1 MSKKIKIGDI
11 VSAPVGTTDA
21 RLDPSESYVV
31 SGVFLDG
38 SILLEGVEGFIHE
51 SNLTVITDDNDHEF
65 KEGDMVT
72 VSEAIAESMDLKPG
86 EVYTVVAAANE
97 KVYLKEGR
105 LGGIP
110 ISEVSLVIDTEVVD
124 DNSDDKID
132 TNDEID
138 VNPALYETSVDWYI
152 DVIQKAIDGESKNR
166 DAAIGELRHMQELY
180 NSFEPSFVFTLN
192 DVVEAFQEGTIK

>member
-31 SGVFLDG
+31 RGVFLDG

-51 SNLTVITDDNDHEF
+51 SKLTVITDDNDHEF
-65 KEGDMVT
+65 EAGDMVT

-86 EVYTVVAAANE
+86 EVYMVVAAANE

-124 DNSDDKID
+124 DNSDD
-132 TNDEID
+132 EIN